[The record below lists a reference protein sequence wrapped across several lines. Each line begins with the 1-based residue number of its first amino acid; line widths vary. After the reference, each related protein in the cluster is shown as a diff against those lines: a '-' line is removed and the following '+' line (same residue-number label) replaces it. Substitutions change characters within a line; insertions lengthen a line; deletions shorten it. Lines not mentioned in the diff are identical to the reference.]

1 MDKFIVLAAHR
12 SGNTLLL
19 NSLESHPQIQCYK
32 RVFTL
37 NVVISRLLMVDRPG
51 SPFYR
56 FRTASLNR
64 RLDYIFRKKQLI
76 NDFMSELYRPT
87 NGVKAVGVRVIY
99 AEADK
104 HPEILKWAVEN
115 EVGVIHLIRKNS
127 LKTLVSSETARK
139 RGLSHSTSQ
148 VNPVTIRLS
157 PLQLKLKL
165 DRLTQ
170 QIDKYRSRLK
180 GTPHLEVFYE
190 SFVANREAETQRLL
204 TFLRIDQFIP
214 LTTNLVK
221 LNPDSLELVI
231 ENYAEVRQSLSGTVF
246 EKFLT

>member
-1 MDKFIVLAAHR
+1 
-12 SGNTLLL
+12 
-19 NSLESHPQIQCYK
+19 
-32 RVFTL
+32 
-37 NVVISRLLMVDRPG
+37 MVDRPG
-51 SPFYR
+51 SPFHQ
-56 FRTASLNR
+56 FRTASFNR
-64 RLDYIFRKKQLI
+64 RLDYVFRKKQLI

-170 QIDKYRSRLK
+170 QIVKYRSRLK